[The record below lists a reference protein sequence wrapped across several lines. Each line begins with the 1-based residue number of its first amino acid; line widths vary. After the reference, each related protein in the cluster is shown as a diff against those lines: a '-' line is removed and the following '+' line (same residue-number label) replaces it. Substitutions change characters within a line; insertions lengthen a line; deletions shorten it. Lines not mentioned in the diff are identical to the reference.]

1 MSRDWEQRSGSNIED
16 VEDSSLVEYMMGRDI
31 HINIGNG
38 KSEGKR
44 KIMVTDYQVSRR
56 GQVQA
61 VVKLIQT
68 AGEDLGEE
76 YKMQVSGGRHSIRG
90 AIEGKL
96 SGGTHA
102 RAVGSRGGHESGKPA
117 RQTATM

>member
-1 MSRDWEQRSGSNIED
+1 
-16 VEDSSLVEYMMGRDI
+16 MGRDI
-31 HINIGNG
+31 HISMGNG

-61 VVKLIQT
+61 VVKVIQT

-90 AIEGKL
+90 AFEGNYPE
-96 SGGTHA
+96 A
-102 RAVGSRGGHESGKPA
+102 RTLEQLAQEAGANQANQANSSNVTGDIAAVD
-117 RQTATM
+117 